1 MLASVALCYVIASRL
16 FGRVAGFFSAVIL
29 ATNPLVLHH
38 SQELRPYAM
47 LMFASLLTTL
57 LFLLAM
63 ESPSERRWAH
73 WGIASGFAA
82 FVQPFALFVSLAH
95 VAIWVRQRSRAPWR
109 EVRWGVALLGASVV
123 LLLTVIAITY
133 DARIDWID
141 PLSITSLG
149 KELRAVTGQSTGYAL
164 MANLLLVVVSIV
176 VNRSKR
182 PAIETVA
189 LWFLLPLVLAI
200 LISIVKPILI
210 ARYMIIMVPPLAIL
224 LGSLVARLKFPLA
237 VVALAILCASVA
249 PNYLDWISGSD
260 QGLDDAI
267 RTIAAHSKPGDV
279 VITQPL
285 TESALNYYM
294 RRTATTETMPLLA
307 PTLDAE
313 IKQAEV
319 DSAPRIW
326 KAQWIGHPEPEFA
339 LPHDVVQSYSAIYGS
354 TRLVL
359 YVRR

>member
-1 MLASVALCYVIASRL
+1 M
-16 FGRVAGFFSAVIL
+16 
-29 ATNPLVLHH
+29 
-38 SQELRPYAM
+38 
-47 LMFASLLTTL
+47 
-57 LFLLAM
+57 
-63 ESPSERRWAH
+63 
-73 WGIASGFAA
+73 
-82 FVQPFALFVSLAH
+82 
-95 VAIWVRQRSRAPWR
+95 
-109 EVRWGVALLGASVV
+109 
-123 LLLTVIAITY
+123 AITY
-133 DARIDWID
+133 DARIDWIP
-141 PLSITSLG
+141 PLSISSLG
-149 KELRAVTGQSTGYAL
+149 NELRAVTGQSTGYAL
-164 MANLLLVVVSIV
+164 MAYLLLVVVSIV

-182 PAIETVA
+182 PPIETIA

-200 LISIVKPILI
+200 LISIFKPILI

-260 QGLDDAI
+260 EGLDDAI

-279 VITQPL
+279 VITQAL

-294 RRTATTETMPLLA
+294 HHNPATENVPLLA

-319 DSAPRIW
+319 DAAPRIW
-326 KAQWIGHPEPEFA
+326 QAQWIGHPEPKFA
-339 LPHDVVQSYSAIYGS
+339 LPHDVVQSYSAIYGP
-354 TRLVL
+354 TKLVL